1 MFRLE
6 YIQLFSIISFLL
18 FILMNLHSTLLLDP
32 AFSGYSTILLF
43 CVFFV
48 FIVLGFQTRKKYF
61 LQING
66 IIHLILAIGLLFAS
80 ILPMINDLS
89 TSNGI
94 QKLNSHS
101 ILFIIYMLGILIF
114 SSISASTCLLGRKIK
129 SEYQIINQ
137 VNPLFLRIFPI
148 YWKVAFVGLFVLIIL
163 DIIRV
168 L

>member
-1 MFRLE
+1 MFRLK

-18 FILMNLHSTLLLDP
+18 FVVMNLHSTLLLDP
-32 AFSGYSTILLF
+32 AFGGYSTILFF
-43 CVFFV
+43 CGFFV

-66 IIHLILAIGLLFAS
+66 IIHLILAISFLFTS
-80 ILPMINDLS
+80 VLPMINDLS

-114 SSISASTCLLGRKIK
+114 SSMSASICLLGRKIK

-137 VNPLFLRIFPI
+137 VNPSFLRIFSI
-148 YWKVAFVGLFVLIIL
+148 YWKVALFGLLVLTLL